1 MKLSDEEKKH
11 RREVRK
17 RMDKMQRYIANRDRH
32 IFFADLRRRASSKR
46 RIEKTALLKWCLVSC
61 YEAKIKPN
69 LDEIKRVFSQVD
81 LTPPSTTSSVIR
93 VLRFDERSKSRFTKL
108 TDEALDRAKFHEI
121 KRQEIERLREKTLR
135 SKIRVEVEEEF
146 RDQLRKELGL
156 QVSRE
161 VRTIPEDVRF
171 EVWRRDGGKCVKCG
185 SQRGLELDHIIP
197 FSKGG
202 SNTARNIQILCEA
215 CNRGKGDSI

>member
-1 MKLSDEEKKH
+1 MKLSEEEKKY
-11 RREVRK
+11 RQEVKK
-17 RMDKMQRYIANRDRH
+17 RMERMRRYYARTDRH
-32 IFFADLRRRASSKR
+32 TFFADLRGRAPKVSR
-46 RIEKTALLKWCLVSC
+46 EKIAFLRWVLVAC
-61 YEAKIKPN
+61 YKAKLKPN
-69 LDEIKRVFSQVD
+69 LQEIKRLFSWVD
-81 LTPPSTTSSVIR
+81 LTLPPITASVIKY
-93 VLRFDERSKSRFTKL
+93 LRFEVQSKSRFIKL
-108 TDEALDRAKFHEI
+108 LDEALEKAKY
-121 KRQEIERLREKTLR
+121 QEMKLQELERLKEKALR

-156 QVSRE
+156 QGSQE

-215 CNRGKGDSI
+215 CNRDKGDSI